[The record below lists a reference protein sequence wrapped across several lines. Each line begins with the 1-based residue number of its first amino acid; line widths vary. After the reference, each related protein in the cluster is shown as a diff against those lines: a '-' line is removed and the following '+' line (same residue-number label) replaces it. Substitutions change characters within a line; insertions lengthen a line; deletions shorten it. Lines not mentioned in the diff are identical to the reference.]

1 MVSGRKIA
9 AAFAVAILSG
19 ALLATMP
26 GWPGSAGV
34 AQEAAKRT
42 KKNAKPAN
50 AQSVNAHGLALLQH
64 HCARCHAVGASDASA
79 HHLAPPFR
87 NLGQRYAI
95 DSLEEALA
103 EGLVSGHPDMP
114 EFTFAPDD
122 VGAII
127 AYLKSIQV
135 KP

>member
-1 MVSGRKIA
+1 MLSGRKIA
-9 AAFAVAILSG
+9 AVLAVAVLAG
-19 ALLATMP
+19 AMLAATAGLP
-26 GWPGSAGV
+26 DSTGV
-34 AQEAAKRT
+34 AQEPARRAKKSAR
-42 KKNAKPAN
+42 
-50 AQSVNAHGLALLQH
+50 SVDAHGLELLQH
-64 HCARCHAVGASDASA
+64 YCARCHAVGASDASA

-87 NLGQRYAI
+87 TLGQRYAI

-127 AYLKSIQV
+127 AYLKSIQT